1 MNNIKK
7 ILREELER
15 QIYLTESYSSLD
27 KNNLQEEYFNTTIK
41 MLQEGYSLD
50 EIEQVSEGLFGNQ
63 FLDSLLGG
71 INFGNLGS
79 GFWSGVKEQIIRWF
93 LTKLGVGGGVANIA
107 STILADIDV
116 RIMLKPFKTPE
127 LCTSEMP
134 KITDAVVKAIIRYL
148 QFGEKTP
155 NLSLKKGQTGDLV
168 KLGIGEFVGEV
179 IKDSNLGET
188 LASKLCNSIW
198 RVKQSNT
205 STVPAATNNNPQS
218 NV

>member
-15 QIYLTESYSSLD
+15 HLYLTESYSNLN

-71 INFGNLGS
+71 VNFGNLGS
-79 GFWSGVKEQIIRWF
+79 GFWSGAKEQIIRWL

-107 STILADIDV
+107 STVLADVDIRD
-116 RIMLKPFKTPE
+116 MLKPFKSPE
-127 LCTSEMP
+127 LCTAKMP
-134 KITDAVVKAIIRYL
+134 EITDAIVEAIIRYL
-148 QFGEKTP
+148 QFGEQTP
-155 NLSLKKGQTGDLV
+155 NLSVKKGQRSDLI

-188 LASKLCNSIW
+188 LASKLCNTIW
-198 RVKQSNT
+198 KIKQA
-205 STVPAATNNNPQS
+205 PATDNDPQPAT
-218 NV
+218 